1 MKRSLMCLIFVFIV
15 ATVFA
20 LGATF
25 TYYTCPDRYKI
36 VFGSAATNSRPCFK
50 IDTFTGRV
58 WIYSFDG
65 TNTFTET
72 SQKDLS
78 EF

>member
-1 MKRSLMCLIFVFIV
+1 MWLIFVFIV

-58 WIYSFDG
+58 WIYSFDE

-78 EF
+78 DF